1 MMQTLDASR
10 EIPSQKQ
17 RVRAPDSPR
26 TVLIADDNA
35 AVARSLGRMLHERDY
50 DVTVVGDG
58 VAAIAAIMRRPFDA
72 VLCDIQMPGMSG
84 VEVLEV
90 IRAYDLD
97 LPVILMTGAPNLET
111 AMEAVSLGAVDYLLK
126 PAASEVVFRSLDRA
140 IERHRADRAHR
151 VANDA
156 ALDTAPISEDLS
168 RLNARFDSALR
179 AMWIAYQPI
188 MDTLRGHVFGYEA
201 LLRTEE
207 KSFANPGE
215 IISAAERL
223 DRLGDLGRRVREQ
236 SVASFASAPK
246 DAALFVNLHPRDLL
260 DADLFRD
267 DSPLVKMADRVVLEV
282 TERASLG
289 DIKDVRARISILRY
303 LGFRVAIDDLGA
315 GYAGLSSIAQL
326 EPDFVKLDMSLIR
339 NLERSV
345 LQQRLVGTMTTLCRD
360 LGVRVV
366 AEGIETAEEHDCLH
380 RVGCDL
386 MQGFLFGTPGPL
398 CPSTDV

>member
-1 MMQTLDASR
+1 MMQTIDASR
-10 EIPSQKQ
+10 EIPSHKQ
-17 RVRAPDSPR
+17 RVRAPDAPR
-26 TVLIADDNA
+26 AVLIADDNA
-35 AVARSLGRMLHERDY
+35 AVARSVGRMLHERDY

-72 VLCDIQMPGMSG
+72 VLCDIHMPGMSG

-126 PAASEVVFRSLDRA
+126 PASTELVFRALDRA
-140 IERHRADRAHR
+140 IERHRVSRADR
-151 VANDA
+151 VANDTA
-156 ALDTAPISEDLS
+156 IDAAPISEDLA
-168 RLNARFDSALR
+168 RLNARFDSAMH

-188 MDTLRGHVFGYEA
+188 MDTIGGRVFGYEA
-201 LLRTEE
+201 LLRTED
-207 KSFANPGE
+207 KSFAGPLE
-215 IISAAERL
+215 VIRVAERL
-223 DRLGDLGRRVREQ
+223 GRLEELGQRVRAQ
-236 SVASFASAPK
+236 TVVSFANAPK
-246 DAALFVNLHPRDLL
+246 DASLFVNLHPRDLL
-260 DADLFRD
+260 DPDLFRED
-267 DSPLVKMADRVVLEV
+267 APLVKMADRVVLEV
-282 TERASLG
+282 TERAGL
-289 DIKDVRARISILRY
+289 DDVKDVRARISILRY

-339 NLERSV
+339 NLEKSV

-366 AEGIETAEEHDCLH
+366 AEGIETSEEHDCLH

-386 MQGFLFGTPGPL
+386 MQGYLFGTPGPL
-398 CPSTDV
+398 CPPTDV